1 MLIKQMWWKQKTTHP
16 EMQERRAES
25 LDDVDDPDDFGG
37 SEWWTS
43 ASVTLNPGLSSEIT
57 IIDSQDTG
65 KHQH

>member
-1 MLIKQMWWKQKTTHP
+1 
-16 EMQERRAES
+16 MQERRAES

-57 IIDSQDTG
+57 IIDSKDTG